1 MPGPPP
7 TQPTHNYNFRTRT
20 QQKQNLK
27 IEDAGP
33 DDDKTGS
40 YGVSHKSFDWFEDGL
55 VIEFKKSSTM
65 DPFYTTEE
73 LKAMGADKKP
83 EAGEKPV
90 HSFAKLNDDAAR
102 IRGQLAIYATQVF
115 DHQHRTHLF
124 QILVCGRHARF
135 IFWDHSGAIVSDSF
149 DYIEEPLVLTEFF
162 WRYNHMS
169 LEERGWDLS
178 VERMGEKETKL
189 FRDKVTQLLKDMDDP
204 KHPQRKLPRAE
215 RTLDSTFPVYKIS
228 VYDDVSHKYED
239 VLIQCP
245 FVRIHSALGRATRGY
260 LAYVLSS
267 DEIKFL
273 KDTWR
278 VVHDR
283 LIPERTLCRELE
295 QARVPSIPKNVF
307 GGDANANAEREKTRC
322 LDWAKKQKL
331 YVVYMNIRN
340 FRHHRLLQ
348 EIAYPVDS
356 APDSRHYVI
365 AFRDCFP
372 GMHSRSLYSYSCND
386 ILVCS
391 YQGCKQAMRCSSS
404 RYQPWER
411 NAERRKVLGRNTC
424 GLGPC
429 CEDSAP

>member
-1 MPGPPP
+1 MSPNFGFFIGADGRPKAGDVRIHYRPDGGIKDMPGPPA
-7 TQPTHNYNFRTRT
+7 TQPTHNYNFRTRAP
-20 QQKQNLK
+20 QQKSK
-27 IEDAGP
+27 IDDAGP

-55 VIEFKKSSTM
+55 VVEFKKSSTM

-73 LKAMGADKKP
+73 LKAMGADKKL
-83 EAGEKPV
+83 EDGEKPV
-90 HSFAKLNDDAAR
+90 ISFAKLTEDAAR
-102 IRGQLAIYATQVF
+102 IRGQLSIYATQVF

-149 DYIEEPLVLTEFF
+149 DYIEEPLILTEFF
-162 WRYNHMS
+162 WRYNHMA
-169 LEERGWDLS
+169 LGERGWDLS

-204 KHPQRKLPRAE
+204 KHPQRKLPGAE
-215 RTLDSTFPVYKIS
+215 RTLDSAFPVYKIS
-228 VYDDVSHKYED
+228 VYDDVSHEYED

-278 VVHDR
+278 VVHNR

-295 QARVPSIPKNVF
+295 NAGVPSVPKNVF
-307 GGDANANAEREKTRC
+307 GGDMNSNAEREKTRC
-322 LDWAKKQKL
+322 LAWAKKQQL
-331 YVVYMNIRN
+331 SVVYMNIRN

-356 APDSRHYVI
+356 ASHSKQYVA

-372 GMHSRSLYSYSCND
+372 GM
-386 ILVCS
+386 
-391 YQGCKQAMRCSSS
+391 
-404 RYQPWER
+404 
-411 NAERRKVLGRNTC
+411 
-424 GLGPC
+424 
-429 CEDSAP
+429 